1 VTSEARKLLES
12 ALALPEEERMALV
25 EALSDSFEFT
35 PSELPPTWHAELAD
49 RIAALEH
56 GDIEPVPWNE
66 VEARIR
72 KTLGQP

>member
-1 VTSEARKLLES
+1 MTSEARKLLES
-12 ALALPEEERMALV
+12 ALALPEDERKALI

-35 PSELPPTWHAELAD
+35 PSDLPPTWQAEVTD

-56 GDIEPVPWNE
+56 GDSDPVPWNE